1 MTGYCDKTFTETGF
15 NNWQKAC
22 HIFSKHEESVC
33 HRHAVDMIIKSSKDV
48 DETLSNAHA
57 NKNAENRKALYA
69 ILSTVRF
76 LARQGLPLRGSFVAH
91 GCGESNS
98 NFMQLLPLA
107 PTIDYTARP
116 LY

>member
-22 HIFSKHEESVC
+22 HKFSKHEQSVC
-33 HRHAVDMIIKSSKDV
+33 HRLTVDMIIKSSKDV
-48 DETLSNAHA
+48 DEMLGSAHA
-57 NKNAENRKALYA
+57 KEKAENRKALYT

-91 GCGESNS
+91 GCDESNS
-98 NFMQLLPLA
+98 NFMPLLPLV
-107 PTIDYTARP
+107 PTIDDTARP